1 MSKIDDI
8 LGKIESYDYTR
19 QELLKFKDNAD
30 RSRTWTKEEQQRL
43 LSAIEH
49 ALSTMPVENNRKTAR
64 EIVEDKG
71 DYVIT
76 REALDGDQLTRLE
89 ALAAELAS
97 VSGVSDTTI
106 LKTQLR
112 LYFHGKHFF
121 AGVKKSGDVCWL
133 SCREDHGVSQE
144 SISIWGEIGT
154 VENSR
159 IFNSP
164 CIGLTANSRQALA
177 TALAAVRFS

>member
-8 LGKIESYDYTR
+8 LGKVESYEYTKA
-19 QELLKFKDNAD
+19 ELLKFKENAD
-30 RSRTWTKEEQQRL
+30 RSRTWTEKEKQRL

-71 DYVIT
+71 SYKIA
-76 REALDGDQLTRLE
+76 REALDGDHLTKLE
-89 ALAAELAS
+89 ALAKELAS
-97 VSGVSDTTI
+97 VAGVSDMVV

-112 LYFHGKHFF
+112 LYLHGKHFF
-121 AGVKKSGDVCWL
+121 AGLRKSGDLCWL
-133 SCREDHGVSQE
+133 SCREDHGVSQDT
-144 SISIWGEIGT
+144 ISTWEEIGM

-164 CIGLTANSRQALA
+164 CIGLTANTRQALA
-177 TALAAVRFS
+177 AALAAVRFI